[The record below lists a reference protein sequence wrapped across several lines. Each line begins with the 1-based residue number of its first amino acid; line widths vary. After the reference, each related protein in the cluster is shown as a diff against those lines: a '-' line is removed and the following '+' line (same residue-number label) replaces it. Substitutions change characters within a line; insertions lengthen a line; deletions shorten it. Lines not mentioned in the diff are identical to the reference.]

1 MGEWRRPSVPTG
13 SGLDYATQP
22 MDRRSRARDLL
33 LAALDLVE
41 SELASPRLALCPKQ
55 LCTCRA
61 RLQAYLAA
69 LDRDAL
75 PPKRERDEDLC
86 RMVLD
91 DWPYDL
97 PLGNA
102 ILQAERA
109 WRNA

>member
-1 MGEWRRPSVPTG
+1 
-13 SGLDYATQP
+13 

-33 LAALDLVE
+33 LAALEQVE
-41 SELASPRLALCPKQ
+41 SELKSPRHELCPKQ
-55 LCTCRA
+55 LGTCRA
-61 RLQAYLAA
+61 TLQGYLAA
-69 LDRDAL
+69 LERDAL

-86 RMVLD
+86 RMILD

-97 PLGNA
+97 PLGTA